1 MISANRLARSFILPV
16 LLFSVLVSGTHAQES
31 TAPVPTRASPNASV
45 VEITA
50 RGLTFEAP
58 DSTRS
63 GWTTFRLKNK
73 SNMVHFAVLERLP
86 EGIGIEDHQTEVAPV
101 FQKGMDLLK
110 AGKSKAASKA
120 FAGLPKWFGNVV
132 FLGGPGLIAPGRT
145 AQTTVRL
152 TPGTYL
158 LECYVKTGGV
168 FHSYNS
174 SPGEYGMVH
183 ELHVTKDSSA
193 AEEPEPTLEVSLSS
207 KEGIEVE
214 GTARSGRHTVAV
226 HFADQT
232 AHEHFLGHDVHL
244 VRLGDG
250 VDRDSVAMWMNWTR
264 PGSLESPA
272 PAPFLGGVHEMPAG
286 KTGYFTVDLMPG
298 RYAWVAEVPKPDEKD
313 MLRVFTVR

>member
-1 MISANRLARSFILPV
+1 MISASCLARSFLLSA
-16 LLFSVLVSGTHAQES
+16 LLFSVLVSGMQAQES
-31 TAPVPTRASPNASV
+31 TAPAPTRASPNASV

-50 RGLTFEAP
+50 RGLTFDAP

-63 GWTTFRLKNK
+63 GWTTFRLKNT

-101 FQKGMDLLK
+101 FQKGMNRLQ
-110 AGKSKAASKA
+110 AGRSKAASKA
-120 FAGLPKWFGNVV
+120 FRALPKWFGNVV

-158 LECYVKTGGV
+158 LECYVKTDGV

-183 ELHVTKDSSA
+183 ELHVMKDSSA
-193 AEEPEPTLEVSLSS
+193 TEAPEPTLEISLSS

-214 GTARSGRHTVAV
+214 GTPRSGRHTVAV
-226 HFADQT
+226 HFEDQT

-244 VRLGDG
+244 VRLGDE
-250 VDRDSVAMWMNWTR
+250 VSRDSVATWMNWTR
-264 PGSLESPA
+264 PGSFESPA

-286 KTGYFTVDLMPG
+286 TTGYFTVDLTPG

-313 MLRVFTVR
+313 MLKTFSIE